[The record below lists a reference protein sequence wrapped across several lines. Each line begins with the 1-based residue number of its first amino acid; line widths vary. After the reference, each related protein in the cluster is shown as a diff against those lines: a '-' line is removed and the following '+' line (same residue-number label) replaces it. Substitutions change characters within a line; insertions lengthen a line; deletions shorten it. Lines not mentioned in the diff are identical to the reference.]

1 MKITDLVPYAWYD
14 LIARIVPGSVGIFL
28 FYRIRFQS
36 AGPIQFLLVAI
47 LSYLVGLSLEKI
59 SALIHMIPRIKK
71 FFPPYIK
78 KFFPPYIKKFFSF
91 DKDSGLSLWDAA
103 HKVPQAGSM
112 RVRKMLAE
120 LQLFRSLSACFLIY
134 GLSLIPQLELILFQW
149 LCVFPHQ
156 CGDLRRFHPSWAWA
170 LIFVLIAL
178 MMELFAWHHKRES
191 WKTVIRYLNHQQ
203 G

>member
-1 MKITDLVPYAWYD
+1 MSDTDGFLKITDLVPYAWFD

-78 KFFPPYIKKFFSF
+78 KFFPI

-103 HKVPQAGSM
+103 HKVPQPGSI

-134 GLSLIPQLELILFQW
+134 GLSLIPQLELILFQR

-156 CGDLRRFHPSWAWA
+156 CGDLRRFYPSWAWA
-170 LIFVLIAL
+170 LIFLLIGL
-178 MMELFAWHHKRES
+178 IMELFAWQHFRES